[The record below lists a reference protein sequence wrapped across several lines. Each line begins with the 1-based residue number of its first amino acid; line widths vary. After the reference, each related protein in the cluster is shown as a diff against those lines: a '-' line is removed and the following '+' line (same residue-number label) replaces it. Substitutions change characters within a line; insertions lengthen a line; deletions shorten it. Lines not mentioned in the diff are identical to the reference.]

1 MTSLEKFMFN
11 MKQFDYHL
19 SKDLIELYQKLVK
32 EDLKMQKELIQLKI
46 ENERLSTLN
55 LNNK

>member
-1 MTSLEKFMFN
+1 

-19 SKDLIELYQKLVK
+19 TKDLIELYQKLVK
-32 EDLKMQKELIQLKI
+32 EDLEIQKELIQLKI

>member
-1 MTSLEKFMFN
+1 

-32 EDLKMQKELIQLKI
+32 EDLEMQKELIQLKI

>member
-1 MTSLEKFMFN
+1 ME
-11 MKQFDYHL
+11 QFDYHL
-19 SKDLIELYQKLVK
+19 TKDLIELYQKLVK
-32 EDLKMQKELIQLKI
+32 EDLEMQKELIQLKI

>member
-1 MTSLEKFMFN
+1 ME
-11 MKQFDYHL
+11 QFDYHL

-32 EDLKMQKELIQLKI
+32 EDLEIQKELIQLKI